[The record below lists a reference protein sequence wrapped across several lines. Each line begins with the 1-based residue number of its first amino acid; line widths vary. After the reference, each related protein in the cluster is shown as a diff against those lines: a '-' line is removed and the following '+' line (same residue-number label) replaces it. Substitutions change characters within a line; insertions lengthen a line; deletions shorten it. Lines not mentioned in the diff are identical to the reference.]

1 MQSSILK
8 SYFNYI
14 TIVLIHWQVLVICF
28 TINIARW
35 KILFS
40 KLLCKI
46 EIEFSFLNT
55 IERDGEEIALASWIA
70 RVFLS
75 SPSLCPYFCLVI
87 TSFLSG
93 VRIGSPLTSQF
104 VSCSSKSGHV
114 RHVFHHNG
122 TAPDPDGV
130 IINILSKLRTSNFSH
145 DNSTYISFQF
155 LFFPFRNNR

>member
-1 MQSSILK
+1 MRDEKFSSRSYYVKSKSNFRFWTQLK
-8 SYFNYI
+8 EMARK
-14 TIVLIHWQVLVICF
+14 LHLPRGLLACF
-28 TINIARW
+28 
-35 KILFS
+35 F
-40 KLLCKI
+40 
-46 EIEFSFLNT
+46 
-55 IERDGEEIALASWIA
+55 
-70 RVFLS
+70 

>member
-75 SPSLCPYFCLVI
+75 SQPLSL
-87 TSFLSG
+87 FLPCYNFIF
-93 VRIGSPLTSQF
+93 IGRTYWISPD
-104 VSCSSKSGHV
+104 VSIC
-114 RHVFHHNG
+114 
-122 TAPDPDGV
+122 
-130 IINILSKLRTSNFSH
+130 
-145 DNSTYISFQF
+145 F
-155 LFFPFRNNR
+155 LFFKVGARPTRISPQWNSSRPRWSYNKYIIETANIKLFSR